1 MARPRERDGAIRLQ
15 CLMAL
20 MTPSVLPVSTLRL
33 SCLAVLAAFALGGCV
48 TDKPASELPAS
59 VQTAAK
65 PDDKKPDDKKPDA
78 QAKDDKGKPDGK
90 PAERKPAAADA
101 DPGPPLE
108 RHEVA
113 GTCWMLADK
122 RGGSLDAKLKMVDK
136 CIDDRMKADAAKRAG
151 PAGH

>member
-1 MARPRERDGAIRLQ
+1 MRFALK

-20 MTPSVLPVSTLRL
+20 MTPSAFALRFC
-33 SCLAVLAAFALGGCV
+33 CLAALAAFTLGGCV

-65 PDDKKPDDKKPDA
+65 PDDKKPDDKAKPDN
-78 QAKDDKGKPDGK
+78 KPDTK
-90 PAERKPAAADA
+90 PADQKPAAAAAAPQDE
-101 DPGPPLE
+101 PGPPLE

-136 CIDDRMKADAAKRAG
+136 CIDDRMKADAARRAG
-151 PAGH
+151 PTGR